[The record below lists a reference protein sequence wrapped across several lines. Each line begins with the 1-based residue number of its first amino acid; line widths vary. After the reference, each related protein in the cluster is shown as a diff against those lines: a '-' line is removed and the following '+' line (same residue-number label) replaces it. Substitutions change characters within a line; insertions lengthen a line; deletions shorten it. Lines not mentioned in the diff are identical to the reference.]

1 VRLSEA
7 PIWSTARRH
16 HVDDD
21 DIRHA
26 LRRWV
31 AINDADE
38 EVTLFLGPD
47 QAGNLIE
54 VGVLDTDDGP
64 AIIHAMRPARGFK
77 FQAE

>member
-1 VRLSEA
+1 VRLSES
-7 PIWSTARRH
+7 PISSTAGRH
-16 HVDDD
+16 HVDDE

-26 LRRWV
+26 LRHWV
-31 AINDADE
+31 AVNDSDE

-64 AIIHAMRPARGFK
+64 AVIHAMRPAQGFK